1 MPLVSMSY
9 YGGKNRQ
16 TLQDAILSRLMPNH
30 GYLEPFC
37 GSASI
42 LLNRPRVRC
51 EVVNDVDGLLVNFFR
66 VLRDCPEELVEAL
79 TLTPYARDEYDDC
92 IQKLLASKPLGDVEC
107 ARCWYAVA
115 GMSGRSR
122 WGSAF
127 LPDTIRGAEQNAP
140 KGSRFAN
147 RIRDELPLVAERL
160 RAVTIENRD
169 AVDLVRKYS
178 DPHWTI
184 YCDPPYPA
192 DSRTAPSAQYTHD
205 TSDDLHNRLLDA
217 VLESKA
223 QVVISTYES
232 ELYAGRLAGWERHE
246 VVVQKTSSD
255 GPEVGR
261 ELIYANRLPQA
272 SLF

>member
-66 VLRDCPEELVEAL
+66 VLRDRPAELVEAL
-79 TLTPYARDEYDDC
+79 TLTPYARDEYNDC
-92 IQKLLASKPLGDVEC
+92 IDLLLSSKPASDLER

-169 AVDLVRKYS
+169 AVDLIRKYS

-205 TSDDLHNRLLDA
+205 TSDDLHERLLDA
-217 VLESKA
+217 VLESQA

-232 ELYAGRLAGWERHE
+232 KLYSSKLDGWHK
-246 VVVQKTSSD
+246 VKIAVQKTSSD
-255 GPEVGR
+255 ATEVGH
-261 ELIYANRLPQA
+261 ELIYANRLPQET
-272 SLF
+272 LF